1 MAREKNDGKGRLGGR
16 QKGTPNKV
24 TSTVKDWLAQLID
37 KNRKQV
43 ERDLKELEPMERL
56 RVIEKF
62 MGYVIPKQQAVSA
75 TIDYDRLSDEQLN
88 TIVAEVTKGIDGEEV
103 ENED

>member
-75 TIDYDRLSDEQLN
+75 TVDYDRLSDEQLN